1 MAGYPEKESVKNN
14 SNIISGVM
22 YFYIH
27 FVTEVLC
34 FYTLYTYTGTRS
46 EVWLFFLAYDM
57 LAFVPQA
64 LIGRFSDRFPK
75 LPLGAAGLIFLAA
88 ALLLFQARSGTYLPL
103 TVLCL
108 GNCMVHVNGA
118 EVTLRTSGGKLAGS
132 AIFVSGG
139 SFGVVT
145 GRLMGSAGMPDG
157 ILFVLALTA
166 LPLTLLAQRYILNDA
181 RPQTEQCRDF
191 RYIKGG
197 AAKGAVIALAVVIV
211 AVRGY
216 MGYGI
221 PTSWNKTLVQL
232 VMLFSFMGTGK
243 ALGGI
248 FADRFGF
255 RRTAMVSTALAAPLL
270 MFGDNIM
277 AISLIGVML
286 FSMTMAIT
294 LGLIVSAIPK
304 TPGLAFGWTT
314 IRLFMGT
321 APAFFFRLRTTAA
334 NCIMIAALSILCLA
348 IMWLIIRKDPE
359 NE

>member
-1 MAGYPEKESVKNN
+1 MRKNDN
-14 SNIISGVM
+14 TASGAM

-27 FVTEVLC
+27 FVTEVIC
-34 FYTLYTYTGTRS
+34 FYSLYTYTGTRS

-64 LIGRFSDRFPK
+64 LIGRFSDRYPK
-75 LPLGAAGLIFLAA
+75 IPLGAAGIIFLAA
-88 ALLLFQARSGTYLPL
+88 ALILFKASADPYISLA
-103 TVLCL
+103 VLCL

-118 EVTLRTSGGKLAGS
+118 EVTLRTSEGRLAGS

-145 GRLMGSAGMPDG
+145 GRLMGSAGCSNTM
-157 ILFVLALTA
+157 LFLLALTA
-166 LPLTLLAQRYILNDA
+166 LPLTVLAQRYIVKSSIPPA
-181 RPQTEQCRDF
+181 QQCRDF
-191 RYIKGG
+191 RYIKRGVAGG
-197 AAKGAVIALAVVIV
+197 AAIALAVVIV

-221 PTSWNKTLVQL
+221 PTSWNKTVIQT

-248 FADRFGF
+248 LADRFGF
-255 RRTAMVSTALAAPLL
+255 KRTAMLSAALAAPLL
-270 MFGDNIM
+270 MFGDRIM
-277 AISLIGVML
+277 VISLIGVML

-314 IRLFMGT
+314 IGLFMGT
-321 APAFFFRLRTTAA
+321 APAFFFKFRTIAS
-334 NCIMIAALSILCLA
+334 NCIMIAVLSIICLA
-348 IMWLIIRKDPE
+348 LMWLIIREDKE
-359 NE
+359 YE

>member
-1 MAGYPEKESVKNN
+1 MKMKQNDN
-14 SNIISGVM
+14 LISGVM

-27 FVTEVLC
+27 FVTEVIC
-34 FYTLYTYTGTRS
+34 FYTLYIYTGTRS
-46 EVWLFFLAYDM
+46 EIWVLFLAYDM

-75 LPLGAAGLIFLAA
+75 IPLGAAGMIFLAG
-88 ALLLFQARSGTYLPL
+88 ALLLFKASGDPYMPL
-103 TVLCL
+103 AVLCL

-118 EVTLRTSGGKLAGS
+118 EVTLRTSGGRLSGS

-145 GRLMGSAGMPDG
+145 GRLMGSAAAPVWPLC
-157 ILFVLALTA
+157 ILALTA
-166 LPLTLLAQRYILNDA
+166 LPMAVLAQRYIVNSKIPSA
-181 RPQTEQCRDF
+181 QQCREF
-191 RYIKGG
+191 KYVKRGVAGG
-197 AAKGAVIALAVVIV
+197 IAIALAVVIV

-221 PTSWNKTLVQL
+221 PTSWNKTVMQT

-248 FADRFGF
+248 LADRFGF
-255 RRTAMVSTALAAPLL
+255 KRTALISTGMAAPLL

-277 AISLIGVML
+277 IISLAGVML

-294 LGLIVSAIPK
+294 LGLIVSAIPQ

-314 IRLFMGT
+314 IGLFMGT
-321 APAFFFRLRTTAA
+321 APAFFFKFSTITA
-334 NCIMIAALSILCLA
+334 NCIMISILSIMCLVL
-348 IMWLIIRKDPE
+348 MWVIIREDKE
-359 NE
+359 NA